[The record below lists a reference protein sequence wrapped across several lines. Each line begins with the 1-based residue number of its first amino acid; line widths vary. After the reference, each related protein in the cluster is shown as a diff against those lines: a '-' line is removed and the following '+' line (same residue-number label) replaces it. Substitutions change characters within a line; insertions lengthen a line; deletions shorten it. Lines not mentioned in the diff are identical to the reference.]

1 MSQSPKSGQLH
12 SNYNDNFAF
21 EIQKSLNPLSRV
33 NCILIRDRST
43 GRERRVGRS
52 QSPKSGQLHS
62 NDISEKEAVKW
73 GSSLNPLS
81 RVNCILINILDIRE
95 VEEVE
100 KSQSPKSGQLHSNT
114 GRDWPERR
122 MTWSQSPKSG
132 QLHSNV

>member
-1 MSQSPKSGQLH
+1 M
-12 SNYNDNFAF
+12 
-21 EIQKSLNPLSRV
+21 
-33 NCILIRDRST
+33 
-43 GRERRVGRS
+43 GRS

-100 KSQSPKSGQLHSNT
+100 KSQSPKSGQLHSN
-114 GRDWPERR
+114 D
-122 MTWSQSPKSG
+122 G
-132 QLHSNV
+132 QDCRALFGNHNVSIP